1 MKNLKDIIYEG
12 LKITS
17 KTKVSGPKKSLIIH
31 PEIDIK
37 DFFDFAEK
45 FGTTKQ
51 NDVCW
56 PTDEM
61 LNVFN
66 KIFKVRT
73 TSNEWRE
80 FYNEKVV
87 NFRDNLTKK
96 DSGYSY
102 FFNRNKKNSGAMVK
116 NDQLVVHCVKDNSK
130 GKVIGRVRMDP
141 DGMII
146 RQFPDGIQGYEKQQE
161 IMLKIL
167 EYVLVYWYDRID

>member
-1 MKNLKDIIYEG
+1 MKTIKSYIKEG

-17 KTKVSGPKKSLIIH
+17 KTKVSGRKNSLIIH

-56 PTDEM
+56 PTGEM

-66 KIFKVRT
+66 KIFKVST
-73 TSNEWRE
+73 TSDEWKE
-80 FYNEKVV
+80 FYNEKVI

-102 FFNRNKKNSGAMVK
+102 YFNRIKDSGSVGKNK
-116 NDQLVVHCVKDNSK
+116 QLVVYCIKDNSK
-130 GKVIGRVRMDP
+130 GRVIGRVRMDP
-141 DGMII
+141 DGMVI
-146 RQFPDGIQGYEKQQE
+146 RQFSDGIQGYEKQQE

-167 EYVLVYWYDRID
+167 EYVLVYWYDRIN